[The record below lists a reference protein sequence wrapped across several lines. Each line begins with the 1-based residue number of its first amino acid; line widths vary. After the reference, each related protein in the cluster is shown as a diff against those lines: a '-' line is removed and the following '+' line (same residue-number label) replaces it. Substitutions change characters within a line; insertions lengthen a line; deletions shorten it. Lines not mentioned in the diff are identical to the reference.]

1 MTLGRSEVKNIE
13 QTCLNQRCCYLQL
26 SVVMLSDLH
35 TESGEGY
42 RPLSPEELFGF
53 FDRMFLTFVLLKRE
67 TLSKDF
73 LKHLSE

>member
-1 MTLGRSEVKNIE
+1 
-13 QTCLNQRCCYLQL
+13 
-26 SVVMLSDLH
+26 MLSDLH
-35 TESGEGY
+35 TEFGEGY